1 MNIDTLIREKR
12 TIQINTAPGMN
23 EWLEKELTDLGYA
36 CTKTG
41 IFGVTL
47 QGNFNDCI
55 SLNLRLRTAH
65 RILLELKTVTAVNAQ
80 QLYDEA
86 YLIPW
91 ENLIEKDGYVSIDS
105 FVKNDTMVD
114 PRFANVRIKDAIAD
128 RFMQLTKQRPDS
140 GSEFIGT
147 VIYLFWVNEKAVI
160 YLDTTGPTLSKHG
173 YRKITTEAPLL
184 ESLASALI
192 IASGWD
198 KKSNF
203 VNPFCGSGTLA
214 IEAAWMATGMTP
226 GLNRDKFGFQ
236 HVKGYNPKYYNQ
248 NIEYLDKNI
257 KKELDFRI
265 LASDR
270 DKSSVE
276 AAKINAKAAGVDHL
290 IDFTVQ
296 DFQTVEL
303 PEQKGNILMNPPY
316 GERMGDK
323 EELKT
328 LYGDIGAFFKKSP
341 GWGAAVLSADKEVYA
356 SIRLKPKQRIP
367 FLNGRI
373 DCRLLTFEL
382 YEGSRRAPRE
392 SGGEDLPS
400 HP

>member
-23 EWLEKELTDLGYA
+23 EWLEKELIELGYSS
-36 CTKTG
+36 TKTG

-47 QGNFNDCI
+47 QGNLNDCI

-65 RILLELKTVTAVNAQ
+65 RILLELKTVTAHNAQ
-80 QLYDEA
+80 ELYDQA

-91 ENLIEKDGYVSIDS
+91 ENLIEKNGYVSVDS

-147 VIYLFWVNEKAVI
+147 VIYLFWINEKAVI

-192 IASGWD
+192 MASDWD

-226 GLNRDKFGFQ
+226 GLNRDKFGFM

-257 KKELDFRI
+257 KKNLDFRI

-296 DFQTVEL
+296 DFQTVQL
-303 PEQKGNILMNPPY
+303 PEQKGTILMNPPY

-323 EELKT
+323 EQLKT

-341 GWGAAVLSADKEVYA
+341 GWGAAVLSADKEVYQA
-356 SIRLKPKQRIP
+356 IRLKPKQRIP

-382 YEGSRRAPRE
+382 YEGSRRSPRE
-392 SGGEDLPS
+392 E
-400 HP
+400 

>member
-23 EWLEKELTDLGYA
+23 EWLEKELTELGYP
-36 CTKTG
+36 CTKVG

-226 GLNRDKFGFQ
+226 GLNRDK
-236 HVKGYNPKYYNQ
+236 
-248 NIEYLDKNI
+248 
-257 KKELDFRI
+257 
-265 LASDR
+265 
-270 DKSSVE
+270 
-276 AAKINAKAAGVDHL
+276 
-290 IDFTVQ
+290 
-296 DFQTVEL
+296 
-303 PEQKGNILMNPPY
+303 
-316 GERMGDK
+316 
-323 EELKT
+323 
-328 LYGDIGAFFKKSP
+328 
-341 GWGAAVLSADKEVYA
+341 
-356 SIRLKPKQRIP
+356 
-367 FLNGRI
+367 
-373 DCRLLTFEL
+373 
-382 YEGSRRAPRE
+382 PR
-392 SGGEDLPS
+392 
-400 HP
+400 

>member
-23 EWLEKELTDLGYA
+23 EWLEKELTELGYA

-147 VIYLFWVNEKAVI
+147 VIYLFWINEKAVI

-192 IASGWD
+192 IASGWN

-303 PEQKGNILMNPPY
+303 PAPL
-316 GERMGDK
+316 RCRV
-323 EELKT
+323 
-328 LYGDIGAFFKKSP
+328 
-341 GWGAAVLSADKEVYA
+341 AATE
-356 SIRLKPKQRIP
+356 P
-367 FLNGRI
+367 FL
-373 DCRLLTFEL
+373 
-382 YEGSRRAPRE
+382 
-392 SGGEDLPS
+392 
-400 HP
+400 